1 MKKLLLATAF
11 LAAFACQANAQTT
24 DTLGKIKASGTVLM
38 GVREDGGGLSYAL
51 GGGKYGGFH
60 VEICQH
66 IVKSLEKT
74 VRKKLQ
80 INYVPVNGTSRIPE
94 TIKGKVDLECGV
106 TTNNATRQRDVAFVV
121 TTFVEEVRVVVRA
134 DSGINS
140 VLDLNGKTLAT
151 SAGTTSITLIRK
163 QQRAS
168 NMDFKEAVSVNDAE
182 AFASLEA
189 GRADAYVMDSQII
202 AGFIA
207 NAKNPSAFKV
217 LNDVLSVEPIAIMMR
232 KDDPALK
239 KVADTTVSELVK
251 SGEIAKLYDKWF
263 VQPAPPKKVKLGL
276 AASANTKAA
285 WANLNDKPAE
295 DYAVK

>member
-11 LAAFACQANAQTT
+11 LAAFAYSAHAQTT
-24 DTLGKIKASGTVLM
+24 DTLSKIKASGTVLM

-60 VEICQH
+60 VEICQR

-74 VRKKLQ
+74 VGKKLQ
-80 INYVPVNGTSRIPE
+80 IKYVPVNGTSRIPE

-151 SAGTTSITLIRK
+151 STGTTSITLIRK

-168 NMDFKEAVSVNDAE
+168 NMDIKEAVSATDAE

-189 GRADAYVMDSQII
+189 GRADAYV
-202 AGFIA
+202 
-207 NAKNPSAFKV
+207 
-217 LNDVLSVEPIAIMMR
+217 
-232 KDDPALK
+232 
-239 KVADTTVSELVK
+239 
-251 SGEIAKLYDKWF
+251 
-263 VQPAPPKKVKLGL
+263 
-276 AASANTKAA
+276 
-285 WANLNDKPAE
+285 
-295 DYAVK
+295 